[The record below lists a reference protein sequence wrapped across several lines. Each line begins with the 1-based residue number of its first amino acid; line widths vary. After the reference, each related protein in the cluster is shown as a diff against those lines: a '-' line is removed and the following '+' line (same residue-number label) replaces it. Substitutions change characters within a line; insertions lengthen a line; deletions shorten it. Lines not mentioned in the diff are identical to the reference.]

1 MIDFSSAELGELV
14 VHWVGNKLRDEK
26 FKTFHELADIE
37 EDDTKEH
44 LLKYFLSPFKSTES
58 YHFDHPTDI
67 NLNEIYAYSKR
78 IFRDKDAFLDFSVE
92 IAKHLYEQS
101 THPKV
106 SGGELCV
113 CLFNNV
119 NHENK
124 KTTAIGIF
132 KSENK
137 EVFLKFQNK
146 KDRFKISYDDGVS
159 SEKLEKGCLI
169 LNVEKEDGYKVLI
182 VDTKKSI
189 DAQYWKDQFL
199 KLRPANDDFN
209 HTKTFLSVTKDF
221 VTTKMPDE
229 FDVTKT
235 DQIDLLNRSI
245 TYFKEHDSFDK
256 KEFENEVLQ
265 DKGVIN
271 SFRKF
276 DKEYRHENSLS
287 DLAEFDISDQ
297 AVKKQSRIFKSV
309 LKLDKNFHIYIHGD
323 KQLIEK
329 GTEKDGRKYYKI
341 YYSEES

>member
-26 FKTFHELADIE
+26 FKTFHELADVE

-67 NLNEIYAYSKR
+67 SLNEIYAYSKR

-113 CLFNNV
+113 CLFHNV
-119 NHENK
+119 NHDNK

-159 SEKLEKGCLI
+159 ADKLEKGCLI
-169 LNVEKEDGYKVLI
+169 LNVDKEDGYKVMI
-182 VDTKKSI
+182 VDTKKSV

-245 TYFKEHDSFDK
+245 TYFKEHDNFDK

-265 DKGVIN
+265 DKGVIH
-271 SFRKF
+271 SFRQF
-276 DKEYRHENSLS
+276 DKAYRHENSLS
-287 DLAEFDISDQ
+287 AADEFEISAQ
-297 AVKKQSRIFKSV
+297 AVKKQSGIFKSV

-323 KQLIEK
+323 KELIEK
-329 GTEKDGRKYYKI
+329 GTEKDGRKFYKI
-341 YYSEES
+341 YYDQER